1 MRVYEMT
8 HGDALVILKNKKAD
22 RKDIVKALDLLLTFN
37 DLSELKNL
45 EKKELRRLI
54 EFVTKQKVSW
64 EHFNNATREELLSEL
79 REKYFASLE
88 GVYKNTMEIGEAEK
102 YLRDYLASKAK
113 NEKLSDA
120 IETVLWTLIRNRRRI
135 VELETLT
142 KDFQIG
148 SVRKHNIGK
157 KVEQ

>member
-8 HGDALVILKNKKAD
+8 HGNALVILKNKKAD

-54 EFVTKQKVSW
+54 EFITKQKMQL
-64 EHFNNATREELLSEL
+64 EYYNNTTKEQLLLEL

-88 GVYKNTMEIGEAEK
+88 GAYKNTMEIGEAEK

-120 IETVLWTLIRNRRRI
+120 IESVLWALLRNRRRMI
-135 VELETLT
+135 ELEELT
-142 KDFQIG
+142 KDFRIG
-148 SVRKHNIGK
+148 T
-157 KVEQ
+157 